1 RLESLLDR
9 FRSGSPSAGLAD
21 APGRTRPTNVVSNM
35 TQPEFEDIV
44 RQAKEAIAAGEC
56 FQIVPSQR
64 LSVRTSASPVSLY
77 RALRSINPSPYM
89 YFLNFGE
96 YQIVGASPEL
106 LVLVEDGQVT
116 TRPIAGTMP
125 RGDTPEEDEVLVA
138 RLLSDEK
145 ERGEHIMLVD
155 LGRNDGGRVE

>member
-1 RLESLLDR
+1 
-9 FRSGSPSAGLAD
+9 
-21 APGRTRPTNVVSNM
+21 M
-35 TQPEFEDIV
+35 V

-89 YFLNFGE
+89 YFLNFGD

-106 LVLVEDGQVT
+106 LVLVEDGVVS

-125 RGDTPEEDEVLVA
+125 RVDTPEEDEALA
-138 RLLSDEK
+138 RRLLSDEK
-145 ERGEHIMLVD
+145 GRAEHIMLVD
-155 LGRNDGGRVE
+155 LSRIDVSRGSQAETLN